1 MKAEITSLAV
11 KSGVNFLG
19 RTGLSNFTCTNYI
32 SCMHDD
38 LDFSLEDF
46 LKRRKRKK
54 GQGALRPCVQL
65 RKTHCGRDDYNFAYV
80 QWGVVVRTMTNTVW
94 YVLVN
99 CSSVMYL
106 IPVSGFSMA
115 GIYMALSC
123 HHTMYN
129 NELSQSDGTLP
140 RQHRL
145 LYMVNGLNAF
155 DVAII
160 FVRLYNKWN
169 ISLDICNNFTCMIL
183 HSGSGGSHSSRWS
196 RP

>member
-1 MKAEITSLAV
+1 MVIEPFSQDADALVEIGNTIAPGMKAEITSLAV

-46 LKRRKRKK
+46 LKRRKKKK
-54 GQGALRPCVQL
+54 GRGALRPCAQL
-65 RKTHCGRDDYNFAYV
+65 HKSHCGPDDYNFAYV

-106 IPVSGFSMA
+106 ITVSGSSMA
-115 GIYMALSC
+115 GMYMALLC
-123 HHTMYN
+123 HHTMYK
-129 NELSQSDGTLP
+129 NELSQSDATLP
-140 RQHRL
+140 LQRRL
-145 LYMVNGLNAF
+145 LYTVTGLNVF
-155 DVAII
+155 DAAII
-160 FVRLYNKWN
+160 FVHLYSKVN
-169 ISLDICNNFTCMIL
+169 IF
-183 HSGSGGSHSSRWS
+183 GF
-196 RP
+196 